1 MELCADCQERR
12 LVRRCSPWVRR
23 VGGGRMVE
31 RDERKLAD
39 QDLAIN
45 AGIAAE
51 IGRLSD
57 ELSEARD
64 QLAATCEVLAV
75 IGRSAA
81 DLEAVLE
88 TVVES
93 ARRLCAADAGQVF
106 LVDGDR
112 YRFAYGSGM
121 TAEYREFITNNP
133 VVLDRGTLVGRVG
146 VDRRATQ
153 IMDVL
158 DDPDYGRPDVQR
170 VGGYRTIM
178 GVPMLL
184 DGEVVG
190 VLSVWRT
197 QVDPFSDHAVEV
209 LTTFAAQAALAVR
222 TVELVRTL
230 ESRSSELGRKVNQLE
245 ALRAVGEAVSSS
257 LNLTEMLNTIITQ
270 AVELSGSDGGSIY
283 EFEEGTKEFRVET
296 VCGTSQEAFDALRR
310 ARIGL
315 DDTFMGKAATLGR
328 SLELTDL
335 RDAPLDPH
343 LSALAE
349 TGWRSL
355 VAVPM
360 LREGRIVGAMVIRR
374 HTPGRIPQEISDLL
388 ETFASQSALALTNAQ
403 LYRQLERQSAA
414 LEIASRHKSEFLASM
429 SHELRTPLNAIIG
442 FSEVLLERMF
452 GELNERQDDYLRD
465 IWSSGKHLLELLND
479 ILDLSKIEAGQMVLN
494 RSEFDVGESL
504 EYCLSLVRERAIKQ
518 RILLNL
524 EVEPEV
530 GLVNADRL
538 RVRQVVL
545 NLLSNAVK
553 FTPDGGRV
561 QVRASMRDQD
571 LVVTVADTGPGVAAE
586 DRQRIF
592 DSFQQGTHH
601 TEQVEGTGLGLTLSK
616 QIVELHGGRIWV
628 DSEPGNGST
637 FGFALPAGSG
647 DPALTSV
654 PLAALDPGLT
664 MEPAPDLGP
673 TVVVV
678 EDDRRSFDL
687 LRVYLEAAGA
697 RVVGA
702 RDGAEG
708 LDTVRR
714 LNPAGVI
721 LDILLPGVDGWEVL
735 AQLKADPGTAAI
747 PVIVVSMV
755 DERGRG
761 FALGAA
767 EYLVKPVG
775 KEQLLAALYRAAA
788 MPERQHTVVAI
799 DDDPMAIELVRASL
813 EPEGW
818 TVVGAATG
826 QEGLALIRERQPS
839 AVLLD
844 LLMPGM
850 DGFEV
855 VEALRADPDTKSVP
869 VVILTSK
876 SMNQEDKER
885 LQGRITYVAR
895 KTEFDLSGLGGLLR
909 WASTSRQSPDP
920 ESG

>member
-1 MELCADCQERR
+1 
-12 LVRRCSPWVRR
+12 
-23 VGGGRMVE
+23 MVE
-31 RDERKLAD
+31 QDKRKPAD
-39 QDLAIN
+39 KDPAIN
-45 AGIAAE
+45 AE
-51 IGRLSD
+51 ITEIERLAD
-57 ELSEARD
+57 ELAEVRE
-64 QLAATCEVLAV
+64 QLGATCEVLAV
-75 IGRSAA
+75 IGRSAS
-81 DLEAVLE
+81 DLEVVLE

-93 ARRLCAADAGQVF
+93 ARKLCGADAGQVF

-112 YRFAYGSGM
+112 YRLAYGSGT
-121 TAEYREFITNNP
+121 TAEYREFIASNP

-146 VDRRATQ
+146 LDRRATQ
-153 IMDVL
+153 ITDVL
-158 DDPDYGRPDVQR
+158 ADPDYGLAEAQR
-170 VGGYRTIM
+170 VAGYRTIM

-197 QVDPFSDHAVEV
+197 QVHPFSSRAVEV
-209 LTTFAAQAALAVR
+209 LMTFAVQAALAVR
-222 TVELVRTL
+222 TVDLIRTL
-230 ESRSSELGRKVNQLE
+230 ESRTDELGRKVNQLE
-245 ALRAVGEAVSSS
+245 ALGVVGQAVSSS
-257 LNLTEMLNTIITQ
+257 LNLTDVLNAIITQ
-270 AVELSGSDGGSIY
+270 AVRLSGSDGGSIY
-283 EFEEGTKEFRVET
+283 EFNEDAREFHVET
-296 VCGTSQEAFDALRR
+296 VCGTSPEAFDALRR
-310 ARIGL
+310 ARIGI
-315 DDTFMGKAATLGR
+315 DDTFIGKAATLGR
-328 SLELTDL
+328 PLELTDL
-335 RDAPLDPH
+335 REAPLDPH
-343 LSALAE
+343 LSVLAE
-349 TGWRSL
+349 RGWRSL

-374 HTPGRIPQEISDLL
+374 HTPGRISQEIYDLL
-388 ETFASQSALALTNAQ
+388 ETFASQSSLALINAQ

-414 LEIASRHKSEFLASM
+414 LEVASRHKSEFLASM

-494 RSEFDVGESL
+494 RSEFAVRESL
-504 EYCLSLVRERAIKQ
+504 EYCLSMVRERALKE
-518 RILLNL
+518 RIMVSL
-524 EVEPEV
+524 EVDPQV
-530 GLVNADRL
+530 GMLDADRL
-538 RVRQVVL
+538 RFRQVVL

-553 FTPDGGRV
+553 FTPEGGRV
-561 QVRASMRDQD
+561 GVRALIRDRD
-571 LVVTVADTGPGVAAE
+571 LVVEVVDTGPGVAVE

-592 DSFQQGTHH
+592 DSFQQGAQHP
-601 TEQVEGTGLGLTLSK
+601 EQTEGTGLGLTLSK
-616 QIVELHGGRIWV
+616 RILELHGGRIWV
-628 DSEPGNGST
+628 ESEIGKGST
-637 FGFALPAGSG
+637 FGFALPAGAG
-647 DPALTSV
+647 EPAFASV
-654 PLAALDPGLT
+654 PQAGLDSGFPAELASGP
-664 MEPAPDLGP
+664 GP

-697 RVVGA
+697 RVVSA
-702 RDGAEG
+702 RDGVEG

-714 LNPAGVI
+714 LSPAGVV
-721 LDILLPGVDGWEVL
+721 LDILLPGIDGWEVL
-735 AQLKADPGTAAI
+735 AQLKADPETAAI
-747 PVIVVSMV
+747 PVVVVSML

-775 KEQLLAALYRAAA
+775 KDPLLAALHRAAA
-788 MPERQHTVVAI
+788 IPERQHTVVAI
-799 DDDPMAIELVRASL
+799 DDDFRAIELVRASL

-818 TVVGAATG
+818 TVLGAATG
-826 QEGLALIRERQPS
+826 QEGLALIREQKPS

-876 SMNQEDKER
+876 SMTQQDKER

-895 KTEFDLSGLGGLLR
+895 KTEFDLSGLAGLLR
-909 WASTSRQSPDP
+909 WASTSRHSQASEP
-920 ESG
+920 G

>member
-1 MELCADCQERR
+1 
-12 LVRRCSPWVRR
+12 
-23 VGGGRMVE
+23 MVE
-31 RDERKLAD
+31 QDKRKPAD
-39 QDLAIN
+39 QDPAVN
-45 AGIAAE
+45 AE
-51 IGRLSD
+51 ITEIERLAD
-57 ELSEARD
+57 ELAEVRE
-64 QLAATCEVLAV
+64 QLGATSEVLAV
-75 IGRSAA
+75 IGRSAS
-81 DLEAVLE
+81 DLEGVLE

-93 ARRLCAADAGQVF
+93 ARKLCGANAGQVF

-112 YRFAYGSGM
+112 YRLAYGSGT
-121 TAEYREFITNNP
+121 TAEYREFIANNP

-146 VDRRATQ
+146 LDRRATQ
-153 IMDVL
+153 ITDVL
-158 DDPDYGRPDVQR
+158 ADPDYGLAEAQR
-170 VGGYRTIM
+170 VAGYRTIM

-197 QVDPFSDHAVEV
+197 QVHPFSGRALEV
-209 LTTFAAQAALAVR
+209 LTTFAVQAALAVR
-222 TVELVRTL
+222 TVDLVRTL
-230 ESRSSELGRKVNQLE
+230 ESRTDELGRKVNQLE
-245 ALRAVGEAVSSS
+245 ALGVVGQAVSSS
-257 LNLTEMLNTIITQ
+257 LNLTEVLNAIITQ
-270 AVELSGSDGGSIY
+270 AVRLSGSDGGSIY
-283 EFEEGTKEFRVET
+283 EFDEDAREFRVET
-296 VCGTSQEAFDALRR
+296 VCGTSPEAFDALRR

-315 DDTFMGKAATLGR
+315 DDTFIGKAATLGR
-328 SLELTDL
+328 ALELTDL

-343 LSALAE
+343 LSVLAE
-349 TGWRSL
+349 RGWRSL

-360 LREGRIVGAMVIRR
+360 LRESRVVGAMVIRR
-374 HTPGRIPQEISDLL
+374 HTPGRIPQEIHDLL
-388 ETFASQSALALTNAQ
+388 ETFASQSSLALINAQ

-414 LEIASRHKSEFLASM
+414 LEVASRHKSEFLASM

-494 RSEFDVGESL
+494 RSEFAVRECL
-504 EYCLSLVRERAIKQ
+504 EYCVSMVRERAVKQ
-518 RILLNL
+518 RIFLSL
-524 EVEPEV
+524 EVDPQV
-530 GLVNADRL
+530 GMLDADRL
-538 RVRQVVL
+538 RIRQVVL

-553 FTPDGGRV
+553 FTPEGGHV
-561 QVRASMRDQD
+561 GVRASIRDQD
-571 LVVTVADTGPGVAAE
+571 LVVEVVDTGPGVAVE

-592 DSFQQGTHH
+592 DSFQQGARHP
-601 TEQVEGTGLGLTLSK
+601 EQTEGTGLGLTLSK
-616 QIVELHGGRIWV
+616 RILELHGGRIWV
-628 DSEPGNGST
+628 ESEMGEGST

-647 DPALTSV
+647 ELAFTSV
-654 PLAALDPGLT
+654 PQVGLDSGFPAELASGP
-664 MEPAPDLGP
+664 GP

-697 RVVGA
+697 RVVSA
-702 RDGAEG
+702 RDGEEG

-714 LNPAGVI
+714 LSPAGVV
-721 LDILLPGVDGWEVL
+721 LDILLPGIDGWEVL
-735 AQLKADPGTAAI
+735 AQLKADPETAAI
-747 PVIVVSMV
+747 PVIVVSML

-775 KEQLLAALYRAAA
+775 KDPLLAALHRAAA
-788 MPERQHTVVAI
+788 IPERQHTVVAI
-799 DDDPMAIELVRASL
+799 DDDFLAIELVRASL

-818 TVVGAATG
+818 TVLGAATG
-826 QEGLALIRERQPS
+826 QEGLALIRERKPS

-876 SMNQEDKER
+876 SMTQQDKER

-895 KTEFDLSGLGGLLR
+895 KTEFDLSGLAGLLR
-909 WASTSRQSPDP
+909 WASTSRQSPAS

>member
-1 MELCADCQERR
+1 
-12 LVRRCSPWVRR
+12 
-23 VGGGRMVE
+23 MVE
-31 RDERKLAD
+31 RDKRKPAD
-39 QDLAIN
+39 QDPAIH
-45 AGIAAE
+45 AE
-51 IGRLSD
+51 ITAETERLAD
-57 ELSEARD
+57 ELAEVRE
-64 QLAATCEVLAV
+64 QLGATSEVLAV
-75 IGRSAA
+75 IGRSAS
-81 DLEAVLE
+81 DLEGVLE

-93 ARRLCAADAGQVF
+93 ARKLCGADAGGVY

-121 TAEYREFITNNP
+121 TAEYREFITDNP
-133 VVLDRGTLVGRVG
+133 VVLDRATLVGRVG

-153 IMDVL
+153 ITDVL
-158 DDPDYGRPDVQR
+158 ADPDYGRPDVQR

-197 QVDPFSDHAVEV
+197 QVDPFSDRAVEV

-222 TVELVRTL
+222 TVDLVRAL
-230 ESRSSELGRKVNQLE
+230 GSRTDELGRKVNQLE
-245 ALRAVGEAVSSS
+245 ALGAVGEAVSSS
-257 LNLTEMLNTIITQ
+257 LNLTEVLNTIVTQ
-270 AVELSGSDGGSIY
+270 AVLLSGTYGGSVY
-283 EFEEGTKEFRVET
+283 EFDEDAKEFRIRT
-296 VCGTSQEAFDALRR
+296 VCGTSGAVLDALRR
-310 ARIGL
+310 TRIGL
-315 DDTFMGKAATLGR
+315 DDTFLGKAAKQGR
-328 SLELTDL
+328 PMELPDL

-343 LSALAE
+343 LSVLAE
-349 TGWRSL
+349 GGWRSL

-360 LREGRIVGAMVIRR
+360 LREGRIIGALVVRR
-374 HTPGRIPQEISDLL
+374 HTPGHVSQEIHDMLD
-388 ETFASQSALALTNAQ
+388 TFASQSSLALINAQ

-414 LEIASRHKSEFLASM
+414 LEVASRHKSEFLASM

-494 RSEFDVGESL
+494 RSEFAARESL
-504 EYCLSLVRERAIKQ
+504 DYCLSLVRERALKQ
-518 RILLNL
+518 RILLSL
-524 EVEPEV
+524 EVDPGV
-530 GLVNADRL
+530 GVLDADRL
-538 RVRQVVL
+538 RFRQVLL

-561 QVRASMRDQD
+561 DVRASIRDQD
-571 LVVTVADTGPGVAAE
+571 LVVEVADTGPGVAAE

-592 DSFQQGTHH
+592 DSFQQGARLPG
-601 TEQVEGTGLGLTLSK
+601 QAEGTGLGLTLSK
-616 QIVELHGGRIWV
+616 RILELHGGRIWV
-628 DSEPGNGST
+628 ESEAGKGST

-647 DPALTSV
+647 EPALTSV
-654 PLAALDPGLT
+654 PQVGLDSGLPAELAPG
-664 MEPAPDLGP
+664 PGP

-697 RVVGA
+697 RVVSA
-702 RDGAEG
+702 RDGEEG

-714 LNPAGVI
+714 LSPAGVI
-721 LDILLPGVDGWEVL
+721 LDILLPGIDGWEVL
-735 AQLKADPGTAAI
+735 ARLKADPRTTAI
-747 PVIVVSMV
+747 PVIVVSML

-775 KEQLLAALYRAAA
+775 KDQLLAALYRAAA
-788 MPERQHTVVAI
+788 MPERKHTVVAI
-799 DDDPMAIELVRASL
+799 DDDPLAIELVRASL

-818 TVVGAATG
+818 TVLGAATG
-826 QEGLALIRERQPS
+826 QDGLALIRKRQPS

-876 SMNQEDKER
+876 SMTQQDKER

-895 KTEFDLSGLGGLLR
+895 KTEFDLSGLAGLLR
-909 WASTSRQSPDP
+909 WASASRQSPAS

>member
-1 MELCADCQERR
+1 
-12 LVRRCSPWVRR
+12 
-23 VGGGRMVE
+23 MVE
-31 RDERKLAD
+31 RDKRKPAD
-39 QDLAIN
+39 QDPAIN
-45 AGIAAE
+45 AEITAE
-51 IGRLSD
+51 TERLAD
-57 ELSEARD
+57 ELAEVRE
-64 QLAATCEVLAV
+64 QLGATSEVLAV
-75 IGRSAA
+75 IGRSAS
-81 DLEAVLE
+81 DLERVLE

-93 ARRLCAADAGQVF
+93 ARKLCGADAGQVF

-112 YRFAYGSGM
+112 YRLAYGSGM
-121 TAEYREFITNNP
+121 TAEYSEFIASNP

-146 VDRRATQ
+146 LDRRATQ
-153 IMDVL
+153 ITDVL
-158 DDPDYGRPDVQR
+158 ADPDYGGTDAQR
-170 VGGYRTIM
+170 VAGFRTIM

-184 DGEVVG
+184 DGDVVG
-190 VLSVWRT
+190 VLSVWRIH
-197 QVDPFSDHAVEV
+197 VDAFSDRAVEV

-222 TVELVRTL
+222 TVDLVRTL
-230 ESRSSELGRKVNQLE
+230 ESRTDELGRKVNQLE
-245 ALRAVGEAVSSS
+245 ALGTVGQAVSSS
-257 LNLTEMLNTIITQ
+257 LNLTEVLNTIITQ
-270 AVELSGSDGGSIY
+270 AVRLSGSDGGSIY
-283 EFEEGTKEFRVET
+283 EFDENAREFRVET

-310 ARIGL
+310 ARIKL
-315 DDTFMGKAATLGR
+315 DDTFIGKAATLGR
-328 SLELTDL
+328 PLELTDL

-360 LREGRIVGAMVIRR
+360 LLEGRIVGAMVIRR
-374 HTPGRIPQEISDLL
+374 HTPGRVPQEIYDLL

-403 LYRQLERQSAA
+403 LYRQLERQSTA
-414 LEIASRHKSEFLASM
+414 LEVASRHKSEFLASM

-494 RSEFDVGESL
+494 HSEFAVRESL
-504 EYCLSLVRERAIKQ
+504 EYCLSMVRERALKQ
-518 RILLNL
+518 RILLSL
-524 EVEPEV
+524 EVDPEV
-530 GLVNADRL
+530 GLLDADRL
-538 RVRQVVL
+538 RFRQVVL

-561 QVRASMRDQD
+561 DIRASIRDRD
-571 LVVTVADTGPGVAAE
+571 LVVEVVDTGPGVAAE

-592 DSFQQGTHH
+592 DSFQQGARHPGQT
-601 TEQVEGTGLGLTLSK
+601 EGTGLGLTLSK
-616 QIVELHGGRIWV
+616 RILELHGGRIWV
-628 DSEPGNGST
+628 ESEAGQGST

-647 DPALTSV
+647 EPALTSV
-654 PLAALDPGLT
+654 PQVGLDSGLPAELTPG
-664 MEPAPDLGP
+664 PGP

-697 RVVGA
+697 RVVSA
-702 RDGAEG
+702 RDGEEG
-708 LDTVRR
+708 LDTVRS
-714 LNPAGVI
+714 LSPAGVV
-721 LDILLPGVDGWEVL
+721 LDILLPGIDGWEVL
-735 AQLKADPGTAAI
+735 ARLKADPGTAAI
-747 PVIVVSMV
+747 PVIVVSML

-775 KEQLLAALYRAAA
+775 KDQLMAALYRAAA
-788 MPERQHTVVAI
+788 MPERKHTVVAI
-799 DDDPMAIELVRASL
+799 DDDPLAIELVRASL

-818 TVVGAATG
+818 TVLGAATG

-855 VEALRADPDTKSVP
+855 VEALRADPDTKTVP

-876 SMNQEDKER
+876 SMTQQDKER

-895 KTEFDLSGLGGLLR
+895 KTEFDLSGLAGLLR
-909 WASTSRQSPDP
+909 WASTSRQSPASEP
-920 ESG
+920 G

>member
-1 MELCADCQERR
+1 
-12 LVRRCSPWVRR
+12 
-23 VGGGRMVE
+23 MVE
-31 RDERKLAD
+31 RDKRKPAD
-39 QDLAIN
+39 QDPAIN
-45 AGIAAE
+45 AEITAE
-51 IGRLSD
+51 TERLAD
-57 ELSEARD
+57 ELAEVRE
-64 QLAATCEVLAV
+64 QLGATSEVLAV
-75 IGRSAA
+75 IGRSAS
-81 DLEAVLE
+81 DLDGVLE

-93 ARRLCAADAGQVF
+93 ARKLCGADAGQVF

-112 YRFAYGSGM
+112 YQLAYGSGM
-121 TAEYREFITNNP
+121 TAEYREFIANNP
-133 VVLDRGTLVGRVG
+133 VVLDRGTLAGRVG
-146 VDRRATQ
+146 LDRRATQ
-153 IMDVL
+153 ITDVL
-158 DDPDYGRPDVQR
+158 ADPDYGRTDAQR
-170 VGGYRTIM
+170 VAGFRTIM

-197 QVDPFSDHAVEV
+197 QVDPFSDRAVEV

-222 TVELVRTL
+222 TVDLVRAL
-230 ESRSSELGRKVNQLE
+230 GSRTDELGRKVNQLE
-245 ALRAVGEAVSSS
+245 ALGAVGEAVSSS
-257 LNLTEMLNTIITQ
+257 LNLTEVLNTIVTQ
-270 AVELSGSDGGSIY
+270 AVLLSGTYGGSVY
-283 EFEEGTKEFRVET
+283 EFDEDAKEFRIRT
-296 VCGTSQEAFDALRR
+296 VCGTSLAVLDALRR
-310 ARIGL
+310 TRIGL
-315 DDTFMGKAATLGR
+315 DDTFLGKAAKQGR
-328 SLELTDL
+328 PMELPDL

-343 LSALAE
+343 LSVLAE
-349 TGWRSL
+349 GGWRSL

-360 LREGRIVGAMVIRR
+360 LREGRIIGALVVRR
-374 HTPGRIPQEISDLL
+374 HTPGHVPQEIRDLL
-388 ETFASQSALALTNAQ
+388 ETFASQSALALINAQ
-403 LYRQLERQSAA
+403 LYRQLEQQSAA
-414 LEIASRHKSEFLASM
+414 LEVASRHKSEFLASM

-494 RSEFDVGESL
+494 RSEFAARESL
-504 EYCLSLVRERAIKQ
+504 DYCLSLVRERALKQ
-518 RILLNL
+518 RILLSL
-524 EVEPEV
+524 EVDPGV
-530 GLVNADRL
+530 GVLDADRL
-538 RVRQVVL
+538 RFRQVVL

-561 QVRASMRDQD
+561 DVRASIRDQD
-571 LVVTVADTGPGVAAE
+571 LVVEVADTGPGVAAE

-592 DSFQQGTHH
+592 DSFQQGARLPG
-601 TEQVEGTGLGLTLSK
+601 QAEGTGLGLTLSK
-616 QIVELHGGRIWV
+616 RILELHGGRIWV
-628 DSEPGNGST
+628 ESEAGKGST

-647 DPALTSV
+647 EPALTSV
-654 PLAALDPGLT
+654 PQAGLDSGLPTELAPG
-664 MEPAPDLGP
+664 PGP

-687 LRVYLEAAGA
+687 LRAYLEAAGA
-697 RVVGA
+697 RVVSA
-702 RDGAEG
+702 RDGEEG

-714 LNPAGVI
+714 LSPAGVI
-721 LDILLPGVDGWEVL
+721 LDILLPGIDGWEVL
-735 AQLKADPGTAAI
+735 ARLKSDPRTTAI
-747 PVIVVSMV
+747 PVIVVSML

-788 MPERQHTVVAI
+788 MPERKHTVVAI
-799 DDDPMAIELVRASL
+799 DDDPLAIELVRASL

-818 TVVGAATG
+818 TVLGAATG

-855 VEALRADPDTKSVP
+855 VEALRSDPDTKSVP

-876 SMNQEDKER
+876 SMTQQDKER

-895 KTEFDLSGLGGLLR
+895 KTEFDLSGLAGLLR
-909 WASTSRQSPDP
+909 WASTSRQSPAS

>member
-1 MELCADCQERR
+1 
-12 LVRRCSPWVRR
+12 
-23 VGGGRMVE
+23 MVE
-31 RDERKLAD
+31 QAKRNPAD
-39 QDLAIN
+39 QDPAIN
-45 AGIAAE
+45 AEITAE
-51 IGRLSD
+51 IERLAD
-57 ELSEARD
+57 ELAEVRE
-64 QLAATCEVLAV
+64 QLGATSEVLAV
-75 IGRSAA
+75 IGRSAS
-81 DLEAVLE
+81 DLDRVLE

-93 ARRLCAADAGQVF
+93 ARKLCGANAGQIF
-106 LVDGDR
+106 LAYGDR
-112 YRFAYGSGM
+112 YRLVYGSGM
-121 TAEYREFITNNP
+121 TAEYREFIANNP
-133 VVLDRGTLVGRVG
+133 VVLERGSLVGRVG
-146 VDRRATQ
+146 LDRRATQ
-153 IMDVL
+153 ITDVL
-158 DDPDYGRPDVQR
+158 ADPDYGQAEAQR
-170 VGGYRTIM
+170 VAGFRTIM

-184 DGEVVG
+184 DGDVVG

-197 QVDPFSDHAVEV
+197 QVDPFSHRAVEV

-222 TVELVRTL
+222 TVDLVRTL
-230 ESRSSELGRKVNQLE
+230 ESRTDELGRKVNQLE
-245 ALRAVGEAVSSS
+245 ALGAVGQAVSSS
-257 LNLTEMLNTIITQ
+257 LNLTEVLNTIITQ
-270 AVELSGSDGGSIY
+270 AVQLSGSDGGSIY
-283 EFEEGTKEFRVET
+283 EFDEDAREFRVET
-296 VCGTSQEAFDALRR
+296 VCGTSPEAFDALRR

-315 DDTFMGKAATLGR
+315 DDTFIGKAATLGR
-328 SLELTDL
+328 PLELTDL

-374 HTPGRIPQEISDLL
+374 HTPGRIPQEIYDLL
-388 ETFASQSALALTNAQ
+388 ETFASQSALALINAQ

-414 LEIASRHKSEFLASM
+414 LEVASRHKSEFLASM

-442 FSEVLLERMF
+442 FSEVLLECMF

-494 RSEFDVGESL
+494 RSEFTVRESL
-504 EYCLSLVRERAIKQ
+504 EYCLSMVRERALNQ
-518 RILLNL
+518 RILLSL
-524 EVEPEV
+524 EVDPQV
-530 GLVNADRL
+530 GLLDADRL
-538 RVRQVVL
+538 RFRQVVL

-561 QVRASMRDQD
+561 DIRASISEAD
-571 LVVTVADTGPGVAAE
+571 LVVEVADTGPGVTAE

-592 DSFQQGTHH
+592 DAFQQGARLPRQT
-601 TEQVEGTGLGLTLSK
+601 EGTGLGLTLSK
-616 QIVELHGGRIWV
+616 RILELHGGRIWV
-628 DSEPGNGST
+628 ESEAGNGST
-637 FGFALPAGSG
+637 FGIALPTGS
-647 DPALTSV
+647 AEAAVTSV
-654 PLAALDPGLT
+654 PQAGLDLGLPAEAAPG
-664 MEPAPDLGP
+664 PGP

-697 RVVGA
+697 RVVSA
-702 RDGAEG
+702 RDGEEG

-714 LNPAGVI
+714 LSPAGVI
-721 LDILLPGVDGWEVL
+721 LDILLPGIDGWEVL
-735 AQLKADPGTAAI
+735 ARLKADPGTAAI
-747 PVIVVSMV
+747 PVIVVSML

-775 KEQLLAALYRAAA
+775 KDQLLAAVYRAAA
-788 MPERQHTVVAI
+788 MPERKHTVLAI
-799 DDDPMAIELVRASL
+799 DDDPLAIELVRASL

-818 TVVGAATG
+818 TVLGAGTG

-839 AVLLD
+839 VVLLD

-876 SMNQEDKER
+876 SMTEQDKER
-885 LQGRITYVAR
+885 LQGRITYLAR
-895 KTEFDLSGLGGLLR
+895 KTEFDLSGLAGLLR
-909 WASTSRQSPDP
+909 WASTSRQSAAS

>member
-1 MELCADCQERR
+1 
-12 LVRRCSPWVRR
+12 
-23 VGGGRMVE
+23 MVE
-31 RDERKLAD
+31 RDKRKPAD
-39 QDLAIN
+39 QDPAIN
-45 AGIAAE
+45 AEITAE
-51 IGRLSD
+51 IERLGD
-57 ELSEARD
+57 ELAEVRE
-64 QLAATCEVLAV
+64 QLGATSEVLAV
-75 IGRSAA
+75 IGRSAS
-81 DLEAVLE
+81 DLERVLE

-93 ARRLCAADAGQVF
+93 ARKLCGADTGEIF
-106 LVDGDR
+106 LLDGDR
-112 YRFAYGSGM
+112 YRLAYGSGM
-121 TAEYREFITNNP
+121 TAEYREFVANNP
-133 VVLDRGTLVGRVG
+133 VVLDRGTLVGRVAL
-146 VDRRATQ
+146 DRRATQ
-153 IMDVL
+153 ITDVL
-158 DDPDYGRPDVQR
+158 ADPDYGRTEAQR
-170 VGGYRTIM
+170 VAGFRTIM

-197 QVDPFSDHAVEV
+197 QVHPFSDHAVEV

-222 TVELVRTL
+222 TVDLVRTL
-230 ESRSSELGRKVNQLE
+230 ESSTDELGSKVTQLE
-245 ALRAVGEAVSSS
+245 ALGAVGQAVSSS
-257 LNLTEMLNTIITQ
+257 LNLTEVLNTIITQ
-270 AVELSGSDGGSIY
+270 AVRLSASDGGSIY
-283 EFEEGTKEFRVET
+283 EFDEDAREFRVET
-296 VCGTSQEAFDALRR
+296 VCGTSPEAFDALRR

-315 DDTFMGKAATLGR
+315 DDTFIGKAATLGR
-328 SLELTDL
+328 PLELTDL
-335 RDAPLDPH
+335 REAPLDPH
-343 LSALAE
+343 LNVLAE
-349 TGWRSL
+349 SGWHSL

-374 HTPGRIPQEISDLL
+374 HTPGRIPQEIYDLL
-388 ETFASQSALALTNAQ
+388 ETFASQSSLALINAQ
-403 LYRQLERQSAA
+403 LYRRLERQSAA
-414 LEIASRHKSEFLASM
+414 LEVASRHKSEFLASM

-494 RSEFDVGESL
+494 RSEFAVRESL
-504 EYCLSLVRERAIKQ
+504 EYCLSMVRERALKQ
-518 RILLNL
+518 RILLSL
-524 EVEPEV
+524 EVDPQV
-530 GLVNADRL
+530 GLLDADRL
-538 RVRQVVL
+538 RFRQVVL

-561 QVRASMRDQD
+561 DVRASIRDQD
-571 LVVTVADTGPGVAAE
+571 LVMEVADTGPGVAAE

-592 DSFQQGTHH
+592 DAFQQGARLAGQT
-601 TEQVEGTGLGLTLSK
+601 EGTGLGLTLSK
-616 QIVELHGGRIWV
+616 RILELHGGRIWV
-628 DSEPGNGST
+628 ESEAGKGST
-637 FGFALPAGSG
+637 FGFTLPTGSG
-647 DPALTSV
+647 QSSLTSV
-654 PLAALDPGLT
+654 PQVGLDSGLPAELSPG
-664 MEPAPDLGP
+664 PGP

-697 RVVGA
+697 RVVSA
-702 RDGAEG
+702 RDGEEG

-714 LNPAGVI
+714 LSPAGVI
-721 LDILLPGVDGWEVL
+721 LDILLPGIDGWEVL

-747 PVIVVSMV
+747 PVIVVSML
-755 DERGRG
+755 DDRGRG

-775 KEQLLAALYRAAA
+775 KDQLLAALYRAAA
-788 MPERQHTVVAI
+788 MPERKRTVVAI
-799 DDDPMAIELVRASL
+799 DDDPLAIELVRASL

-818 TVVGAATG
+818 TVLGAATG
-826 QEGLALIRERQPS
+826 QEGLAMIRERQPS

-855 VEALRADPDTKSVP
+855 VEALRADLDTKSVP

-876 SMNQEDKER
+876 SMTQQDKER

-895 KTEFDLSGLGGLLR
+895 KTEFDLSGLAGLLR
-909 WASTSRQSPDP
+909 WASTSRQSPAS